1 MDSAGLRSRI
11 QNYWMGNAAKLV
23 FRRPIRVFSE
33 QPLISFTFDDFPG
46 SALFVG
52 GQILNQRGLAGTYY
66 AAFGLAGRQTRSGQ
80 IFKMADLQH
89 LIRQGHELGCH
100 TFGHCHSWD
109 TDADAYEASVIE
121 NRNKLKE
128 VLPDA
133 EFKSFSYPYSAPRP
147 ASKRRVARHFLSCRA
162 GEQGINAGAT
172 DLNQLNAFFLEKT
185 HGNLQ
190 PVREIIDRNREQ
202 HGWLVFATHDISD
215 TPTPFGCTPRFFEN
229 VVQYAANSGARILPV
244 TQALQVLRA
253 N

>member
-1 MDSAGLRSRI
+1 M
-11 QNYWMGNAAKLV
+11 
-23 FRRPIRVFSE
+23 
-33 QPLISFTFDDFPG
+33 ISFTFDDFPR

-52 GQILNQRGLAGTYY
+52 GEILNRRALAGTYY
-66 AAFGLAGRQTRSGQ
+66 TAFGLAGRQTRSGQ
-80 IFKMADLQH
+80 IFETVDLQH
-89 LIRQGHELGCH
+89 LVRQGHELGCH

-109 TDADAYEASVIE
+109 TDAGAYEASVIQ
-121 NRNKLKE
+121 NRNALKE

-133 EFKSFSYPYSAPRP
+133 EFKSFSYPYCAPRP

-162 GEQGINAGAT
+162 GEQGINAGET

-185 HGNLQ
+185 RGNLQ
-190 PVREIIDRNREQ
+190 PVREIIDRNCEQ

-215 TPTPFGCTPRFFEN
+215 SPTPFGCTPRFFED